1 MQGQRSRWLPVGR
14 EFKARFSR
22 GDFASLPDFE
32 IRGLVELA
40 GGRVGVEINSVH
52 PGRAG
57 AAMNEIHRSQN
68 RGFLSHEEGFDP
80 AIGQIAHEARHAER
94 DRMASRRLAKE
105 HALDSASD
113 EHVCSEL
120 FHVRLVKASI
130 RNGRALFNPQ
140 VHARLGGVER
150 KPTARGYGT
159 LQR

>member
-1 MQGQRSRWLPVGR
+1 M
-14 EFKARFSR
+14 
-22 GDFASLPDFE
+22 PDFE
-32 IRGLVELA
+32 IRGLAKLS
-40 GGRVGVEINSVH
+40 GGWVGVEINPVH
-52 PGRAG
+52 PGRTG
-57 AAMNEIHRSQN
+57 AAMNEVHRSQD

-94 DRMASRRLAKE
+94 DRIASRRLAKE

-113 EHVCSEL
+113 EHVCSKL

-140 VHARLGGVER
+140 VYARLGGVER
-150 KPTARGYGT
+150 KPAARGYGT